1 VTSDTCHGAGQLH
14 VQEGGSVRMAKNA
27 KKENNGGYFA
37 ENISFLMSE
46 FGRAT
51 R

>member
-1 VTSDTCHGAGQLH
+1 MAGWPRER
-14 VQEGGSVRMAKNA
+14 EGGSVRMAKNA

-51 R
+51 G